1 MKRKIKLHKIPI
13 YSRDWYDF
21 RLNGVGSSEIGCM
34 MGLSPYKLAL
44 TLFLEKIGYQ
54 NQWEEG
60 NEATY
65 WGKHMEDLIAQT
77 WEKTDPLEPASYV
90 KNDNDGV
97 IVRKCKNS
105 YGYLTNPDYP
115 SLFSSPDRI
124 INKGQFRMDTGEI
137 NDDEGILEI
146 KTANIFAMK
155 KWEASV
161 PPTYI
166 MQVQQQLLV
175 SELDYGEIAIFDN
188 MRNLNIYPIVK
199 DNKACDYML
208 AQLEDFWTRV
218 EEGKNFMVEYNHYK
232 ANGDYDK
239 MEEVFAEIDNIAP
252 HPADGQEELYKEYLN
267 ERFKAEPIE
276 IQGDMDMSAKILDIK
291 LYDELMKELKKRKE
305 SLNNEIREELG
316 HADTMVFDNFKGRV
330 TWKPGK
336 NGTRTL
342 RVTGPK
348 PEKNEIEY
356 LLNNLTTISN

>member
-1 MKRKIKLHKIPI
+1 MKRKIKLHKVKTH
-13 YSRDWYDF
+13 SKEWYDF
-21 RLNGVGSSEIGCM
+21 RVDGIGSSEIGCM

-54 NQWEEG
+54 DQWSEG
-60 NEATY
+60 NAATY
-65 WGKHMEDLIAQT
+65 WGTYMEDLIAQT
-77 WEKTDPLEPASYV
+77 WEKTDPMEEDSYV
-90 KNDNDGV
+90 RNDEQGV
-97 IVRKCKNS
+97 IVRKCKKS
-105 YGYLTNPDYP
+105 HGYLTNPDYP
-115 SLFSSPDRI
+115 TLFSSPDRI

-175 SELDYGEIAIFDN
+175 TELEYGEIAIFDN
-188 MRNLNIYPIVK
+188 LRNLNIYPIVK

-208 AQLEDFWTRV
+208 HQLEDFWGRV
-218 EEGKNFMVEYNHYK
+218 EQGKELMGEHNHYK
-232 ANGDYDK
+232 SAGDYDR
-239 MEEVFAEIDNIAP
+239 MNEVFAEIDNLAP

-276 IQGDMDMSAKILDIK
+276 IQGDMDMSSKILDIK
-291 LYDELMKELKKRKE
+291 LYDALMKKLKEKKE
-305 SLNNEIREELG
+305 ALNNDIREELG
-316 HADTMVFDNFKGRV
+316 HADTMVFDDFKGRV

-348 PEKNEIEY
+348 PTDEELNH
-356 LLNNLTTISN
+356 LLNNLTTIA